1 MPESPTPVE
10 LSLENSDGGGPGVTV
25 ITPDGPR
32 PVIVVIGGADELSGG
47 DRDFLRPLFD
57 RGLGAAAERVGAV
70 VITGGTKSG
79 VMELVGTLLGGR
91 PGVTTVGVAPGAL
104 VVRPNSPGGTP
115 LDPNHD
121 YVVLSSG
128 HTWGSETEALFR
140 VAESITA
147 DSQPGVVVLANGG
160 PTARHETMRFL
171 DAGWPTVC
179 LAGSGREADAL
190 ASQVRRTTRR
200 RRLALQALGVGNP
213 SSGWQ
218 EIETCDIEVHPAK
231 SSPELLFSRLYWRL
245 SPERSVKNAWNRW
258 AAFDVAAQRSKRA
271 TVAFQMGIL
280 VLTVGLIVLS
290 VLFGKG
296 ELKGMRPLIIVLPV
310 AIALSTGLAEALV
323 PARRWATLRAAAEA
337 IQRAIYRCWSSRIPV
352 DGEEADETTADVIER
367 ATDRPSLTEQIIEI
381 DQFVLRSGVALVLV
395 NPIRGR
401 PDKFPASFD
410 EFATLTV
417 RGYMEERLDEQL
429 RYYRRRAT
437 VMRARESVAVA
448 ASVAQLEALR
458 GRGT

>member
-1 MPESPTPVE
+1 
-10 LSLENSDGGGPGVTV
+10 
-25 ITPDGPR
+25 
-32 PVIVVIGGADELSGG
+32 
-47 DRDFLRPLFD
+47 
-57 RGLGAAAERVGAV
+57 
-70 VITGGTKSG
+70 
-79 VMELVGTLLGGR
+79 
-91 PGVTTVGVAPGAL
+91 
-104 VVRPNSPGGTP
+104 
-115 LDPNHD
+115 
-121 YVVLSSG
+121 
-128 HTWGSETEALFR
+128 
-140 VAESITA
+140 
-147 DSQPGVVVLANGG
+147 
-160 PTARHETMRFL
+160 
-171 DAGWPTVC
+171 
-179 LAGSGREADAL
+179 
-190 ASQVRRTTRR
+190 
-200 RRLALQALGVGNP
+200 
-213 SSGWQ
+213 
-218 EIETCDIEVHPAK
+218 
-231 SSPELLFSRLYWRL
+231 
-245 SPERSVKNAWNRW
+245 
-258 AAFDVAAQRSKRA
+258 
-271 TVAFQMGIL
+271 MGIL

-381 DQFVLRSGVALVLV
+381 DQFVLRSGVALALV

-448 ASVAQLEALR
+448 ASVVLVAAATGLAAELQFALWVPLLVFLASAVTVLQQRSRWQDQIRLYGLTVAQLEALR
-458 GRGT
+458 GRALETRVKNREFLIQLVQNVENALEQEQSGWLQDMSRVIDESKRYSQPFLGDYT